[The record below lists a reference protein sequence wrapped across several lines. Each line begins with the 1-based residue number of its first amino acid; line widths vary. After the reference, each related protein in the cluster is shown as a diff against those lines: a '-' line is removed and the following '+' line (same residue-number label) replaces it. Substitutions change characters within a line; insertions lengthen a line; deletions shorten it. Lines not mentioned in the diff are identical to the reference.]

1 MVYIHFAGN
10 SKTSTQRH
18 RKWLEASHHK
28 LQGTIEVQNLQGAM
42 EVVKRL
48 EIWDEAI
55 AFTHWK
61 VWSVG
66 GIRKRKGDR
75 FII

>member
-1 MVYIHFAGN
+1 MVYIYLVDN
-10 SKTSTQRH
+10 SKTSTQKH

-48 EIWDEAI
+48 EIWVGAI
-55 AFTHWK
+55 AIPLWK
-61 VWSVG
+61 GWSVG

-75 FII
+75 F